1 MHSHLIL
8 LRYSRL
14 LPPEASLSDARP
26 ISQMCCVH
34 LYGLHVYCALV
45 DLDFSGSPGVS
56 LTPGLASST
65 PSVQQA
71 CVCAYSHHPPRYWHD
86 EHRRPP
92 KHPRLQAAVC
102 HPPRHWPDEPRR
114 PPSLQLL
121 PRHCSLKNCPKSTPA
136 HGSVAAAV
144 SHKHHSI
151 SRVGAGLLQVVCA
164 STRTSVAR
172 GHFH

>member
-1 MHSHLIL
+1 MSLYTVYPPQKDPPAPVYARAYETAQQL
-8 LRYSRL
+8 LCHGKCCEL
-14 LPPEASLSDARP
+14 VLSP
-26 ISQMCCVH
+26 
-34 LYGLHVYCALV
+34 
-45 DLDFSGSPGVS
+45 VS
-56 LTPGLASST
+56 NIPA
-65 PSVQQA
+65 A
-71 CVCAYSHHPPRYWHD
+71 VCRPPRYWPD
-86 EHRRPP
+86 ELCRPP

-102 HPPRHWPDEPRR
+102 HPPRHRPDEPRR
-114 PPSLQLL
+114 PLSLQLL
-121 PRHCSLKNCPKSTPA
+121 PKRCSLKNCPKFIPA